1 MHYRKPIKQDSLI
14 TKNREEQEQ
23 RDALLKPSRSGV
35 FSKRTERRDRQARV
49 DAKETTKNLSS
60 LVQRMGDEVRLSEQ
74 STMILTT
81 SSSTLKDTGLQMN
94 AIGQS
99 IKSGGKLI
107 TKYGRRELTDKILL
121 FMALL
126 LYFGV
131 IIYIL
136 KKRVFTF
143 PFMDY

>member
-1 MHYRKPIKQDSLI
+1 
-14 TKNREEQEQ
+14 
-23 RDALLKPSRSGV
+23 
-35 FSKRTERRDRQARV
+35 
-49 DAKETTKNLSS
+49 
-60 LVQRMGDEVRLSEQ
+60 MGDEVRLSEQ
-74 STMILTT
+74 ATMILTT
-81 SSSTLKDTGLQMN
+81 SSSTLKDTGIHMT

-107 TKYGRRELTDKILL
+107 TKYGRREMTDKILL

-136 KKRVFTF
+136 KKRVFSF
-143 PFMDY
+143 SFIDY